1 MCYLDLG
8 RFMKSTLWFLAK
20 YGVVVDEIIF
30 YTIKQIDYVWSLT
43 DVFITADIDII
54 EKKPSNKKIIV
65 IDKPY
70 NTSLDCELRINTLK
84 DVDTFEGM
92 LK

>member
-1 MCYLDLG
+1 MDDFG
-8 RFMKSTLWFLAK
+8 KSKAATLWFLAK

-65 IDKPY
+65 IDRPY

-84 DVDTFEGM
+84 DLETFEDM